1 MAYDSS
7 IETRKHI
14 SRVQE
19 ITENLTLAI
28 KEQVAKHDLSKLE
41 APEKPVFDEMTPKL
55 KGCTYGSP
63 EYQGFLKEMEGCL
76 KNHYLKNSHH
86 PEHFENGVAG
96 MTIMDIV
103 EMWADWFAAST
114 RHADGNFERSIQIN
128 SKRFNMDPQL
138 VSIFENT
145 RKALYEQD

>member
-7 IETRKHI
+7 IETKKHI
-14 SRVQE
+14 NRVQE
-19 ITENLTLAI
+19 ITESLVLAI

-63 EYQGFLKEMEGCL
+63 EYLGFLNEMKVAL
-76 KNHYLKNSHH
+76 DSHYSQNSHH
-86 PEHFENGVAG
+86 LEHFENGVAG
-96 MTIMDIV
+96 MTLMDLV
-103 EMWADWFAAST
+103 EMFSDFKAASE
-114 RHADGNFERSIQIN
+114 RHADGDMERSIQIN
-128 SKRFNMDPQL
+128 AKRFNMDPQL
-138 VSIFENT
+138 VAIFENT